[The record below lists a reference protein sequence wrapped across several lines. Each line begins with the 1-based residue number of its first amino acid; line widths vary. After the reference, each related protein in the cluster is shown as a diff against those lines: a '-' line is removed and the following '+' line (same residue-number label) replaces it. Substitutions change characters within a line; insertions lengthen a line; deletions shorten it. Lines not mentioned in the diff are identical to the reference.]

1 MSCTKDT
8 ELMHS
13 AFSTLKY
20 LAEANFFEGNLFKD
34 VLLALANLGGDI
46 SKFGKDL
53 STISSPVIKSSTE
66 VYIKEKSHGL
76 FKENKM
82 LILRFLAVHLRSA
95 NSYSPSEVDDLL
107 KICLAVSLDPLMLD
121 NGYPNANDVFNVLSF
136 YPSTERFEERMMNL
150 VKDIA
155 LYCDYHHHIIAHV
168 CSYFLRPVQKFGITL
183 RSSLAF
189 HQAEI
194 SLERGK
200 RNSVLINVSVGD
212 VLDLVREQIHVFS
225 GETDSS
231 LLLSVLFLIDVCI
244 NDEPLPVDQRATL
257 QELCNTLE
265 LTIRK
270 RRGNIDDQNT
280 LHLNSY
286 MNRVMVKWRQKAG
299 SVTRQQTLMEMK
311 GSYTSPGHSSGY
323 KKDNTLD
330 IE

>member
-136 YPSTERFEERMMNL
+136 YPSTERFEE
-150 VKDIA
+150 
-155 LYCDYHHHIIAHV
+155 
-168 CSYFLRPVQKFGITL
+168 
-183 RSSLAF
+183 
-189 HQAEI
+189 
-194 SLERGK
+194 
-200 RNSVLINVSVGD
+200 VGD